1 MRRFST
7 RDLTLAAA
15 VAALYAVLGYFGDIF
30 SLTFGAVQFRFAEAL
45 GRPAHGTLNGL
56 RAKKQANNRR
66 SGKQSKQH
74 AARTHGRPLLFS
86 CDRFRIHS
94 MYGKAFRRPLQ
105 GGED

>member
-1 MRRFST
+1 MYFAHKAYGALRNRKARFLRLSLLPTQQSIVDLLRRK
-7 RDLTLAAA
+7 RH
-15 VAALYAVLGYFGDIF
+15 V
-30 SLTFGAVQFRFAEAL
+30 FRAF
-45 GRPAHGTLNGL
+45 HGTLNGL